1 MLERFPAYDVK
12 CDVWSVGCLL
22 FLIIGGYLPFDDDD
36 DDVVFDQTRNGQF
49 DFHPEFWNGVS
60 VKAKKLLT
68 KMLTVNPKKRIS
80 AQKALESH
88 WIQVGDPELEKRQ
101 LEQKKQKHLVE
112 AKQKL
117 KAGLATV
124 RNTFTVVLYSASIC
138 I

>member
-1 MLERFPAYDVK
+1 
-12 CDVWSVGCLL
+12 
-22 FLIIGGYLPFDDDD
+22 
-36 DDVVFDQTRNGQF
+36 
-49 DFHPEFWNGVS
+49 
-60 VKAKKLLT
+60 
-68 KMLTVNPKKRIS
+68 MLTVNPKKRIS